1 MQLLEIPFAVFG
13 LICAVVIVFALFQKV
28 EDPRNDFANSILKD
42 GAISLELIGDVVTV
56 RNTRVSVKPRGIV
69 EP

>member
-28 EDPRNDFANSILKD
+28 EDPKERLRQQH
-42 GAISLELIGDVVTV
+42 LERWG
-56 RNTRVSVKPRGIV
+56 NKP
-69 EP
+69 